1 MRGGVTMRNM
11 YFIRIDGE
19 RIEKGGTIQEQ
30 VKELEKKNNWIWQGI
45 DAERNMLV
53 FTGMSY

>member
-1 MRGGVTMRNM
+1 MRNM